1 MNITEILLIF
11 AGVVVTVA
19 GYLIPAGRRT
29 NDQDKAFAEKDVHDM
44 VRRSIEDA
52 QEEIQSRVDDTVEES
67 LVKTERGLDRIT
79 NEKISAISEY
89 AETVLNDIHKNHDEV
104 VFMYDMLNDKHKSLT
119 STVTEAAKKAEEVKR
134 TVHDAE
140 LAAKEVRGV
149 KETIES
155 KEAKETD
162 IKLKNAGF
170 EPLISE
176 TTVKHPDVEKHV
188 IRNLTPDSEKKA
200 EKEKEIPSTELQ
212 QNLNEKSVQPV
223 KNEEADKVTGTA
235 SQNTQILEMHK
246 AGKSNMVIAREL
258 GLGIGEV
265 SLVIELS
272 QKHKKV
278 R

>member
-1 MNITEILLIF
+1 MNITEILLILV
-11 AGVVVTVA
+11 GVIVIAA
-19 GYLIPAGRRT
+19 GYLIPASRGI
-29 NDQDKAFAEKDVHDM
+29 NDQDKASAEKNVHDM

-79 NEKISAISEY
+79 NEKINAISEY

-119 STVTEAAKKAEEVKR
+119 STVTEATKKAEEVKR

-140 LAAKEVRGV
+140 LAAKEVRV
-149 KETIES
+149 VRETKES
-155 KEAKETD
+155 KEAKEADTKRKD
-162 IKLKNAGF
+162 AGF
-170 EPLISE
+170 EPFITE
-176 TTVKHPDVEKHV
+176 TAAKQPDVENRV
-188 IRNLTPDSEKKA
+188 IRSLSPDDEKKA
-200 EKEKEIPSTELQ
+200 EKEKEILTSEMQ
-212 QNLNEKSVQPV
+212 QNSKEKSVQPV
-223 KNEEADKVTGTA
+223 KNEETDKVTESA
-235 SQNTQILEMHK
+235 SQNMQILEMHK

>member
-1 MNITEILLIF
+1 MNITEILLILV
-11 AGVVVTVA
+11 GVIVIAA
-19 GYLIPAGRRT
+19 GYLIPASRGI
-29 NDQDKAFAEKDVHDM
+29 NDQDKASAEKNVHDM

-79 NEKISAISEY
+79 NEKINAISEY

-104 VFMYDMLNDKHKSLT
+104 VFMYDMLNDKHKSLK

-155 KEAKETD
+155 QEAKETD

-176 TTVKHPDVEKHV
+176 TAGKQPNAEKHV
-188 IRNLTPDSEKKA
+188 IQSLTFESGKKA
-200 EKEKEIPSTELQ
+200 EKENKIPISEIQ
-212 QNLNEKSVQPV
+212 QDLKEKSVQSV
-223 KNEEADKVTGTA
+223 KKEETDRIVETA
-235 SQNTQILEMHK
+235 SQNIQILEMHK
-246 AGKSNMVIAREL
+246 TGKSNMVIAREL

>member
-11 AGVVVTVA
+11 AGVIAIAA
-19 GYLIPAGRRT
+19 GYLIPVSRG
-29 NDQDKAFAEKDVHDM
+29 NNEENKAFAEKNVHDM
-44 VRRSIEDA
+44 VKRSIEDA
-52 QEEIQSRVDDTVEES
+52 QEEIQNRVDDTVEES
-67 LVKTERGLDRIT
+67 LVKTERGLERIT

-119 STVTEAAKKAEEVKR
+119 NTVTEVTKKAEEVKQ
-134 TVHDAE
+134 TVLNAE
-140 LAAKEVRGV
+140 LAAKEVRTAGAVKDV
-149 KETIES
+149 KEN
-155 KEAKETD
+155 KETAVKHKSD
-162 IKLKNAGF
+162 KF

-176 TTVKHPDVEKHV
+176 AAVKQPENENRV
-188 IRNLTPDSEKKA
+188 IRSVSP
-200 EKEKEIPSTELQ
+200 EKEKSAEKTDEKPVSEKQQTTE
-212 QNLNEKSVQPV
+212 EKTVQSIR
-223 KNEEADKVTGTA
+223 NEETDKSEETA
-235 SQNTQILEMHK
+235 SQNSQILEMHK

-265 SLVIELS
+265 TLVIELS

>member
-11 AGVVVTVA
+11 AGVIVTVA

-176 TTVKHPDVEKHV
+176 TAVKQDVEKHV

>member
-11 AGVVVTVA
+11 AGIIAIAA
-19 GYLIPAGRRT
+19 GYLIPAGRGI
-29 NDQDKAFAEKDVHDM
+29 NDQDKTFAEKNVHDM
-44 VRRSIEDA
+44 VSRSIEDA
-52 QEEIQSRVDDTVEES
+52 QEEIQSRVDDTVEDA

-79 NEKISAISEY
+79 NEKINAISEY

-119 STVTEAAKKAEEVKR
+119 STVTEATKKAEEVKR

-140 LAAKEVRGV
+140 LAAKEVRV
-149 KETIES
+149 VRETKES
-155 KEAKETD
+155 KEAKEADTKRKD
-162 IKLKNAGF
+162 AGF
-170 EPLISE
+170 EPFITE
-176 TTVKHPDVEKHV
+176 TAAKQPDVENRV
-188 IRNLTPDSEKKA
+188 IRSLSPDDEKKA
-200 EKEKEIPSTELQ
+200 EKEKEILTSELQ

>member
-11 AGVVVTVA
+11 AGVIVIVA

-176 TTVKHPDVEKHV
+176 TVAV
-188 IRNLTPDSEKKA
+188 
-200 EKEKEIPSTELQ
+200 
-212 QNLNEKSVQPV
+212 
-223 KNEEADKVTGTA
+223 EADFP
-235 SQNTQILEMHK
+235 
-246 AGKSNMVIAREL
+246 
-258 GLGIGEV
+258 
-265 SLVIELS
+265 SLIS
-272 QKHKKV
+272 
-278 R
+278 

>member
-1 MNITEILLIF
+1 MNIIEIILIF
-11 AGVVVTVA
+11 AGVAVIAA
-19 GYLIPAGRRT
+19 GYLIPFSRGSG
-29 NDQDKAFAEKDVHDM
+29 DESKAFAEKNVHDM

-52 QEEIQSRVDDTVEES
+52 QEEIQSRVDNTVEES
-67 LVKTERGLDRIT
+67 LVKTERGLERIT

-119 STVTEAAKKAEEVKR
+119 TTVSEVTRQAEEAKR
-134 TVHDAE
+134 TVLDAE
-140 LAAKEVRGV
+140 LAAKEVV
-149 KETIES
+149 AA
-155 KEAKETD
+155 KEAGAKQKSE
-162 IKLKNAGF
+162 KF
-170 EPLISE
+170 EPFISE
-176 TTVKHPDVEKHV
+176 TVTVHPEVEKHV
-188 IRNLTPDSEKKA
+188 ISSIPSGNEKNA
-200 EKEKEIPSTELQ
+200 EKENKVLVPEMQQITEGKNTSSGIKKET
-212 QNLNEKSVQPV
+212 
-223 KNEEADKVTGTA
+223 DKIAETA
-235 SQNTQILEMHK
+235 SQNSQILEMHK

>member
-11 AGVVVTVA
+11 AGVIVIVA

-79 NEKISAISEY
+79 NEKINAISEY

-140 LAAKEVRGV
+140 IAANEVRGV

-162 IKLKNAGF
+162 LKHKNAGF

-176 TTVKHPDVEKHV
+176 TAVRHPDVEKHV
-188 IRNLTPDSEKKA
+188 IRNLPSESEKRA
-200 EKEKEIPSTELQ
+200 EKEKEIPSSELQ